1 MTTNAVPTTK
11 GRQTLPAISARAALN
26 RTTG

>member
-1 MTTNAVPTTK
+1 MTNNTAALTE